1 AFIMRIFYVCY
12 ENLSL
17 QRAPTTHVKE
27 ITEHLKKSGNA
38 VILFAPNTG
47 RLKGK
52 TDVRVVYVP
61 TLNVRFISEYV
72 YYLSL
77 FFYLL
82 AYHAKFKADVIYLR
96 EMGLSVAPAL
106 IGFIFRIPG
115 ILEINGIPSVDL
127 KSAGTHRLRRKIYWA
142 FQHLNVLLAD
152 KVICVSENIKR
163 ALDSINKNT
172 QKVVIIE
179 NGVNKDL
186 FCPQDKIA
194 ARRLLSLEPDCYYL
208 LL

>member
-1 AFIMRIFYVCY
+1 MRIFYVCY

-27 ITEHLKKSGNA
+27 ITEHLKKSGND
-38 VILFAPNTG
+38 VILFAPNTD

-82 AYHAKFKADVIYLR
+82 AYHAKFKADVIYLW

-106 IGFIFRIPG
+106 IGFVFRIPV
-115 ILEINGIPSVDL
+115 ILEINGIPFVGSFYPRHAPLHTIRILDHIR
-127 KSAGTHRLRRKIYWA
+127 KRLPR
-142 FQHLNVLLAD
+142 V
-152 KVICVSENIKR
+152 
-163 ALDSINKNT
+163 
-172 QKVVIIE
+172 
-179 NGVNKDL
+179 
-186 FCPQDKIA
+186 
-194 ARRLLSLEPDCYYL
+194 RLVMVGSGYL
-208 LL
+208 LENARYLTKELGLTAFVSFVGEVRYEDIPRYVTAC